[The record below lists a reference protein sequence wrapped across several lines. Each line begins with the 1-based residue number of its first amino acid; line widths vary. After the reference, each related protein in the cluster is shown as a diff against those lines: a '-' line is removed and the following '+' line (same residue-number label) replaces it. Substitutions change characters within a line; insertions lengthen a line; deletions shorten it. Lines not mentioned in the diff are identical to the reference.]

1 MVRPKNFILVLL
13 AAGILSISFA
23 PLSLWFAAPIAYAIY
38 LKLLISG
45 ENQVRNS
52 FLFALAANAVI
63 LSWSKTFVGV
73 TPWILLS
80 ILQGLYLVPVGY
92 LARYVK
98 SPVVL
103 IAAIIIAD
111 EAKNYFPFG
120 GFGWSR
126 IGYSQADSPL
136 LNLVSIFGVTFLSLA
151 TLAISLL
158 MLRPKLAHFSL
169 VLLLLLAATIPL
181 HQESEPQ
188 TLKVR
193 AVQGGVPERGLSFN
207 SRAQAVLDNHI
218 ERTLKDYSSS
228 DQLILWPENAVDVDP
243 LRNQLVKSKIE
254 DLQRE
259 TNIPL
264 LTGAIL
270 DGDNLSNSAVL
281 FSQDGLPTTTYI
293 KRYLTPFGEYIPLR
307 NLASIISPHTDRVTD
322 FTPGTQLVIHQVAGV
337 KISTVICYEILSDKI
352 ILESAVNSG
361 IIAVMTNSATFSGS
375 AEGEQQL
382 NITRIR
388 AVETGRNVVSVS
400 TTGPSAFI
408 NYKGEILQRLDD
420 GEVASLSSTVAIRNG
435 ETMAM
440 RYGGLFSLAVILLS
454 STLIAFTLVRRRS
467 SS

>member
-1 MVRPKNFILVLL
+1 MVRQKNLILVLL
-13 AAGILSISFA
+13 AAAILSISFA

-52 FLFALAANAVI
+52 FLFAFAANAAI

-98 SPVVL
+98 NPFVL
-103 IAAIIIAD
+103 IAAIAIAD
-111 EAKNYFPFG
+111 EAKNYVPFG

-136 LNLVSIFGVTFLSLA
+136 LNLVSFFGVTFLSLA

-158 MLRPKLAHFSL
+158 LLRPKMAHFSL
-169 VLLLLLAATIPL
+169 VLLLLLAASIPL
-181 HQESEPQ
+181 QQESDTQ
-188 TLKVR
+188 SLKVR

-259 TNIPL
+259 TNISL

-270 DGDNLSNSAVL
+270 DGDNLSNAAVL
-281 FSQDGLPTTTYI
+281 FSQDGLPTPTYI

-352 ILESAVNSG
+352 IRESAVNSG
-361 IIAVMTNSATFSGS
+361 LIAVMTNSATFSGS

-388 AVETGRNVVSVS
+388 AVETGRNLVSVS

-408 NYKGEILQRLDD
+408 NYRGEILQRLDD
-420 GEVASLSSTVAIRNG
+420 GEVASFSSVVAIRNG

-440 RYGGLFSLAVILLS
+440 RYGGIFSFAVILLS

>member
-1 MVRPKNFILVLL
+1 
-13 AAGILSISFA
+13 
-23 PLSLWFAAPIAYAIY
+23 
-38 LKLLISG
+38 
-45 ENQVRNS
+45 
-52 FLFALAANAVI
+52 
-63 LSWSKTFVGV
+63 
-73 TPWILLS
+73 
-80 ILQGLYLVPVGY
+80 
-92 LARYVK
+92 VK

-158 MLRPKLAHFSL
+158 LLQPKIAHFSL
-169 VLLLLLAATIPL
+169 VLLLLLAASIPL
-181 HQESEPQ
+181 HQESETQ
-188 TLKVR
+188 SLKIR

-254 DLQRE
+254 ELQRE

-270 DGDNLSNSAVL
+270 DGDNLSNSAVR

-337 KISTVICYEILSDKI
+337 KISSVICYEILSDKI
-352 ILESAVNSG
+352 IRESAVNSG
-361 IIAVMTNSATFSGS
+361 LIAVMTNSATFSGS
-375 AEGEQQL
+375 AEGDQQL

-408 NYKGEILQRLDD
+408 NYRGEILQRLDD
-420 GEVASLSSTVAIRNG
+420 GEVASLSSAVAIRNG
-435 ETMAM
+435 ETMAL